1 MHALLILLVALG
13 VNRTN
18 NSCDALIDQLP
29 KVVLGHVQINLVPV
43 LLINLIVN
51 LSMKAWD
58 GI

>member
-29 KVVLGHVQINLVPV
+29 EVVLGHVQINLVPV

-51 LSMKAWD
+51 LSMKARD